1 MKHAAENSQDRKLS
15 QSISHQAHPQT
26 QELEEAKVRIELL
39 MQELVEK
46 DKQIA
51 NLANPA
57 KKVASSE
64 SKEAELVKNLRAQVQ
79 QRLTSSKQAAFDQ
92 ITKLQ

>member
-1 MKHAAENSQDRKLS
+1 MKHAAENSQDRKQS

-57 KKVASSE
+57 KDASSE

-79 QRLTSSKQAAFDQ
+79 QQLTSSKQAAFDQ